1 MMKNKY
7 ICTIVCDDAQYN
19 CCGQGFH
26 IGDYICFNVTPFS
39 KSGYKNFK
47 LLSKNKIDYSYE
59 DCAGGIGCVTGKV
72 TRITLLI
79 KNDDGLYEEV
89 KEYDSGKTLSK
100 ESKFEYMLIKLEDS
114 SYKKNNDKTFIYN
127 DKKILITGT
136 IEELGI
142 EIAKEFKKLDFDIK
156 VLDVNKENVILAD
169 KELRK
174 IKSFSKAECN
184 SVDLE
189 NKEQLESLTK
199 YSEYKNLVIISNEK
213 IYNNIIDRYAEG
225 YKDCDIY
232 HINFDKQ
239 IVEQH
244 KIISKW
250 KYYTFDELISMSTEE
265 KENLFEVENKIF
277 SIGNQTKEEIAKHLI
292 LKVINKDLF

>member
-1 MMKNKY
+1 MIKNKNL
-7 ICTIVCDDAQYN
+7 CTIVCDDTQYN
-19 CCGQGFH
+19 CCGQDFY
-26 IGDYICFNVTPFS
+26 IGDYICFSVTPFS

-72 TRITLLI
+72 TKITLLI
-79 KNDDGLYEEV
+79 KNEDGLYEEV
-89 KEYDSGKTLSK
+89 KEYDSGKILSK
-100 ESKFEYMLIKLEDS
+100 DPKFEYMLITLEDS
-114 SYKKNNDKTFIYN
+114 SYKKYNDKTSIYN
-127 DKKILITGT
+127 NKKVLLTGT

-142 EIAKEFKKLDFDIK
+142 EIAKKFKKIDFDIN
-156 VLDVNKENVILAD
+156 VLSVNKENIILAD

-174 IKSFSKAECN
+174 IKSFSKAECY
-184 SVDLE
+184 SVNLE
-189 NKEQLESLTK
+189 NKDQLESLTK
-199 YSEYKNLVIISNEK
+199 YSEYKIWVVISNEK
-213 IYNNIIDRYAEG
+213 IYNNIIARHREG

-239 IVEQH
+239 IIEQH

-277 SIGNQTKEEIAKHLI
+277 NIGNQTKEEIAKYLI
-292 LKVINKDLF
+292 LKAINKNLF